1 MSTKERLI
9 EAGLRVIET
18 EGPEALNARKL
29 AAEIG
34 ASTTTVYTH
43 FGGMA
48 GLYEA
53 LVQQTFV
60 RFGEA
65 LTAVERTDDPVL
77 DLLALGVAYREFA
90 WASPQRYRLMFGVTG
105 PGGGVVAQD
114 LTTHGVPSG
123 LAEAAATFDQ
133 LREAVQRSL
142 DAGRIRGDDA
152 TAIAGQFWSMIH
164 GFVLLEMS
172 GFFGAEGRGVATV
185 LAAHATNL
193 LIGLGDDPAKAEEA
207 TQTILEWSARRA
219 ATTPPPGPARDPR
232 RPADVRR
239 GRRPR
244 VHRKP
249 E

>member
-18 EGPEALNARKL
+18 EGAEALNARKL

-53 LVQQTFV
+53 LVRQTFI

-65 LTAVERTDDPVL
+65 LTAVERTDDPVV
-77 DLLALGVAYREFA
+77 DLLTLGVAYREFA
-90 WASPQRYRLMFGVTG
+90 LASPQRYRLMFGVTG
-105 PGGGVVAQD
+105 LGSGALVAQD
-114 LTTHGVPSG
+114 LTAGGAPSG
-123 LAEAAATFDQ
+123 LAEATATFDQ
-133 LREAVQRSL
+133 LREAVQRAL
-142 DAGRIRGDDA
+142 DAGRIHGDDA
-152 TAIAGQFWSMIH
+152 TAIAGQFWSTIH

-172 GFFGAEGRGVATV
+172 GFFGTEGHGVTTV
-185 LAAHATNL
+185 LAPHAENL
-193 LIGLGDDPAKAEEA
+193 LIGLGDDPEKAREA
-207 TQTILEWSARRA
+207 TRRILEWAASRA
-219 ATTPPPGPARDPR
+219 DAAPMPALAADTH
-232 RPADVRR
+232 RPIDVRR

-244 VHRKP
+244 PRT
-249 E
+249 